1 MMAALASATMPTAV
15 MAGVR
20 ASEQINST
28 DTAYGIDHAVV
39 QDSAGA
45 LYDVFASDT
54 EQGRRRL
61 AGRVRAARVLSQNRD
76 LAGLGF
82 DVDRVVAFSDGD
94 SERSVT
100 ADTSVL
106 VAAHHSG
113 EARPLELLT
122 LDDCAAVGTTLGAIH
137 RLRTD
142 FLQQAKYPAYATGQI
157 RAQLI
162 AWIRNLREAGHVP
175 QEITDSW
182 ANVLE
187 TDGLWSFV
195 TCPVHG
201 GLSDGDLLF
210 SGSSITA
217 VTNWQN
223 MQVNDPARDLAWIFA
238 KLDESHRNAL
248 ISAYGRLLGN
258 RLDDL
263 IMLRANL
270 WLQMEQV
277 GDFITALQQADNVK
291 IMKFKAQVERLAH
304 QLSLTTTRNR
314 ASSQPRHA
322 AANPVASQPPSTIT
336 VGTLLDESE
345 RRRREAAQQRD
356 SPDATGE
363 RRIDAVD
370 MDDTTGDFDVTGGH
384 SVVGVNAVAS
394 TDNVRTTRNLAE
406 DATEAFNRPT
416 PVERPVQEPQSDSAG
431 FAPASYPVQVTH
443 SRSATTEQLD
453 DDDTDEHDVT
463 PVSTFLPKHSA
474 RELHDSMPAS
484 STIVISKLESTNKNA
499 DASAKTIPAE
509 HSEASTMFLPLLE
522 RDEAAMQKAREQLGQ
537 ANTVSAEGTD
547 TASVASPTGDQ
558 ASQAQ

>member
-1 MMAALASATMPTAV
+1 MPTAV

-157 RAQLI
+157 RDQLI

-248 ISAYGRLLGN
+248 ISASGQSVGRF
-258 RLDDL
+258 DY
-263 IMLRANL
+263 
-270 WLQMEQV
+270 
-277 GDFITALQQADNVK
+277 
-291 IMKFKAQVERLAH
+291 
-304 QLSLTTTRNR
+304 
-314 ASSQPRHA
+314 A
-322 AANPVASQPPSTIT
+322 A
-336 VGTLLDESE
+336 
-345 RRRREAAQQRD
+345 
-356 SPDATGE
+356 GE
-363 RRIDAVD
+363 
-370 MDDTTGDFDVTGGH
+370 
-384 SVVGVNAVAS
+384 
-394 TDNVRTTRNLAE
+394 
-406 DATEAFNRPT
+406 
-416 PVERPVQEPQSDSAG
+416 
-431 FAPASYPVQVTH
+431 
-443 SRSATTEQLD
+443 
-453 DDDTDEHDVT
+453 
-463 PVSTFLPKHSA
+463 
-474 RELHDSMPAS
+474 
-484 STIVISKLESTNKNA
+484 
-499 DASAKTIPAE
+499 
-509 HSEASTMFLPLLE
+509 
-522 RDEAAMQKAREQLGQ
+522 
-537 ANTVSAEGTD
+537 
-547 TASVASPTGDQ
+547 SVAADG
-558 ASQAQ
+558 AGR